1 MSNKTEDEIIKYIV
15 NTEDQK
21 LRSLDELTSLGKRL
35 FCIFI
40 HLLLKDENS
49 KKQKSIDT
57 FNWLKK
63 FKAFKLGP
71 ATFYRAVSYFNET
84 NYIMEKK
91 YPNTDDK

>member
-49 KKQKSIDT
+49 KKTEI
-57 FNWLKK
+57 N
-63 FKAFKLGP
+63 
-71 ATFYRAVSYFNET
+71 
-84 NYIMEKK
+84 
-91 YPNTDDK
+91 